1 VTARYDEAS
10 DRRHCAWVR
19 GKGPVVVLLDDGEKL
34 VESGA
39 ILDEIDHMSLAAARH
54 SLRRMEAGI

>member
-1 VTARYDEAS
+1 
-10 DRRHCAWVR
+10 
-19 GKGPVVVLLDDGEKL
+19 VVVLLADGEEL

-39 ILDEIDHMSLAAARH
+39 ILDEIDHMSLAAEHH

>member
-1 VTARYDEAS
+1 
-10 DRRHCAWVR
+10 
-19 GKGPVVVLLDDGEKL
+19 VVVLLDDGEEL